1 MIPELFTTIPA
12 TVTAAADVAAAI
24 ENGVAMRRSKS
35 PENSPTAPALAA
47 PAGISGA
54 DFLTGMMLLALALLG
69 AAVIIR
75 SGLVA

>member
-1 MIPELFTTIPA
+1 MTPESLKAISEI
-12 TVTAAADVAAAI
+12 VTAAASSAVAI
-24 ENGVAMRRSKS
+24 ENGVAMLGKKP
-35 PENSPTAPALAA
+35 PEKLPQPSALAV

-54 DFLTGMMLLALALLG
+54 EFLAGMMLVAFALLG